1 MNSQQPYVCRLL
13 YFHLLNKDLK
23 AQKYPEM
30 EVKEICIYT
39 DRLQQIKDWGRE
51 KVVQILLGLRKL
63 IAMYGPFRVNENN
76 IRESEKGEVKLW
88 ISENPASNYPDCK
101 YMN

>member
-1 MNSQQPYVCRLL
+1 
-13 YFHLLNKDLK
+13 
-23 AQKYPEM
+23 
-30 EVKEICIYT
+30 
-39 DRLQQIKDWGRE
+39 
-51 KVVQILLGLRKL
+51 VVQILLGLRKL